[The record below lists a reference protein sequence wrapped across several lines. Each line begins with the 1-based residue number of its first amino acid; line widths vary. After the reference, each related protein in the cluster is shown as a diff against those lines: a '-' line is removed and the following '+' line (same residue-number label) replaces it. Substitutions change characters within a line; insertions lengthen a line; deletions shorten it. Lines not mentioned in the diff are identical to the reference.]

1 MNPGDT
7 IGAYKIIRALGKGG
21 MGTVYEVEHTALGV
35 HYALKTFSFD
45 PDRDSAEVLKQKF
58 LEEGKILARLK
69 HPNLTHVFDLAFEET
84 TQTPYFVMDL
94 VKYSDGESYTVEDI
108 DISQISEEMV
118 FFWFKSLASALDYI
132 HAQGIVHRDI
142 KPSNL
147 LIDENCNPV
156 LTDFGISRIFGQRIK
171 SEVDAKNTMVTETVR
186 GKLVLGTEK
195 YMAPEVEEGED
206 ATPEA
211 DAYALGVMTLRWLTG
226 FYYSDNP
233 GAIALLS
240 KKKYRWLSVL
250 PAMLAASPDRR
261 PKTYSD
267 LVKRLMP
274 IAEEPPANA
283 VPPPSPQTPA
293 AMAKRRRRTFIEW
306 LIAGASG
313 LLVLILVGVIA
324 FIGYKAWQRYDADK
338 KARDEQIKA
347 LRGEIADAK
356 KRPAEVVTNTLV
368 TTVEKV
374 IVKETP
380 QSAAHENAEP
390 PAASEP
396 QPPTASEPPPPAEP
410 EPPKDTFI
418 LVDSPKEATPPRPA
432 ELGSI
437 PDVKYKWVAGG
448 RDNPLPIKFQ
458 LANGAAIDFI
468 PRKPGTYYAP
478 RDWRSD
484 TEYCKVTLTYPF
496 WIGKYCITAE
506 EWREFDEAAV
516 RDCLPVEKALK
527 GEYPVYMHKN
537 RRDYEN
543 FCKFLTEKY
552 HSQLPKGYVFR
563 LATIAELDYAAD
575 WEATLVENDF
585 NCDGPFNWDD
595 AKPKE
600 EFARIRKERKLD
612 AIREWSPD
620 GKSKTDGLEIGGRTK
635 PCLSGLIDYQ
645 HYYQMVFDTVSDGRE
660 IGFSE
665 EEVNPLRWNP
675 SMADPS
681 LSGNWSLSVRGF
693 HDVRGPENIN
703 VRHAARLVIGP
714 DLVEKRVW
722 ERCRVAPKEDAV
734 KVPFVRYA
742 WMTPGDVP
750 NRITKPKEVR
760 MRLAGGGEMV
770 FCTVPRG
777 KFEMENP
784 PTHKKPT
791 HKVEITRPYWMTK
804 YCVTIQQWRE
814 FAQHDCEGI
823 VPRTLEKAFHDY
835 PVCVSFSRNK
845 WDAYCRFLNKRYGHL
860 LPKGY
865 EFRLPTEAE
874 YEWALLGEKNACLRD
889 MDLRA
894 FYPHMPDP
902 KKDFEGLWEK
912 RKLPKFI
919 PYNVEGLVGCREDWR
934 RGRFYV
940 GGRTSPSVF
949 GIHDFIVPWREV
961 FVLDTFDILDI
972 ALPDGKKIR
981 DQAKQINAEFQYNPT
996 ETDPVRYAGRLAQK
1010 AIKRRGKDKNF
1021 VDLSYSSFAHIVVA
1035 PALKKVADIE
1045 MAETAPYPNAAYG
1058 GILLNANIKG
1068 HKCSSMR
1075 TNAWNNRDRT
1085 KSMFST
1091 DSILDDVFVRG
1102 KQTRGFFTD
1111 GEKSPWMQVALD
1123 ETHEIS
1129 GITLDA
1135 LSGGAI
1141 DRIAPLCVWASEDGE
1156 HFREVFR
1163 DDASRYRYAID
1174 LQGKG
1179 VKAKF
1184 LRFGRQPEVRVAD
1197 FYFDKLLIYG
1207 K

>member
-211 DAYALGVMTLRWLTG
+211 DAYAFGVMTLRWLTG

-374 IVKETP
+374 IVKEAP
-380 QSAAHENAEP
+380 QSAARENAEP
-390 PAASEP
+390 PAASAP
-396 QPPTASEPPPPAEP
+396 QPPAEPAPQPPAEP

-448 RDNPLPIKFQ
+448 RDSPLPIKFK
-458 LANGAAIDFI
+458 LANGAVIDFI

-484 TEYCKVTLTYPF
+484 TEYCKVTLTYPY
-496 WIGKYCITAE
+496 WIGKYRITAA

-516 RDCLPVEKALK
+516 LDCVPVEKALK
-527 GEYPVYMHKN
+527 GEYPVYKN
-537 RRDYEN
+537 MSRREYDA

-552 HSQLPKGYVFR
+552 RLQLPKGYVFR

-585 NCDGPFNWDD
+585 NLAGPFNWDD

-600 EFARIRKERKLD
+600 AFARIRKERNLD
-612 AIREWSPD
+612 AICEWYPD
-620 GKSKTDGLEIGGRTK
+620 GVSKNYSMLIGGRTK
-635 PCLSGLIDYQ
+635 PCLSGLIDCWPV
-645 HYYQMVFDTVSDGRE
+645 HQMVFDTVSDGRE

-681 LSGNWSLSVRGF
+681 LSGNWILSVTGF
-693 HDVRGPENIN
+693 HDVRGPQNLN
-703 VRHAARLVIGP
+703 VRHCARLVIGP

-760 MRLAGGGEMV
+760 MRLAGGGE
-770 FCTVPRG
+770 
-777 KFEMENP
+777 
-784 PTHKKPT
+784 
-791 HKVEITRPYWMTK
+791 
-804 YCVTIQQWRE
+804 
-814 FAQHDCEGI
+814 HDCEGV
-823 VPRTLEKAFHDY
+823 VPRALEKAFHDY

-845 WDAYCRFLNKRYGHL
+845 WDAYCRFLNRRYGHL

-874 YEWALLGEKNACLRD
+874 YEWALLGERNACLRD

-894 FYPHMPDP
+894 FYPHMPDL

-1021 VDLSYSSFAHIVVA
+1021 VDLSYSSYAHIVVA

-1075 TNAWNNRDRT
+1075 THAWNNRDRT

-1102 KQTRGFFTD
+1102 KPTRGFFTD

-1156 HFREVFR
+1156 HFQEVFR

-1184 LRFGRQPEVRVAD
+1184 LRFGRQPGVRVAD

-1207 K
+1207 R